1 MINLRGVWDSKCAK
15 SFIIV
20 RLHLLINVCIYYQNI
35 TYSVVFFSFW
45 PKRVVD
51 KSGTCVLK
59 VMLALTINTDT
70 EYVKEITIRLKSVC
84 DLYIA
89 ILTVICAV
97 TVRSR

>member
-1 MINLRGVWDSKCAK
+1 VCEVFYHRPAAFVNQCMY
-15 SFIIV
+15 
-20 RLHLLINVCIYYQNI
+20 LLSNI

-45 PKRVVD
+45 PKHVVD

-70 EYVKEITIRLKSVC
+70 EYVKVITIRLKSVC

-89 ILTVICAV
+89 ILTVTCTNHPV
-97 TVRSR
+97 TLAHNGLLSTLH